1 MKEISI
7 KKNQKV
13 NQNYAK
19 ITHKNLQFSAKM
31 IRSRKESERE
41 VVIREMKRT
50 VGSKKKV
57 KSKWEKVTIH
67 TPDSGEVEA
76 IAPVIVSASRA
87 SDIPAFHM
95 GKFVVRLKDGYSTWT
110 NPFNQRMQYVSFAKT
125 RVIVFWTKD
134 PAPIV
139 PYLDEIEELGF
150 NCYFQVTVNDY
161 MREGW
166 EPYVP
171 PLSERITAFAAL
183 AARTSPER
191 VIWRYDPLMLAEG
204 LTEAALAAK
213 VRRIGNLLHPYTRK
227 LVFSFA
233 DIAEYRRVQSR
244 LARAG
249 VRHVPFT
256 PESMRSMAER
266 IAEANTAWGLEV
278 ATCAEDADF
287 SDLGIQH
294 NRCIDAALMRR
305 LFPGDSALQAF
316 LGGPRNTLPGLSI
329 DDSWQDRLKDSGQRK
344 ACGCVVSKD
353 IGAYGTCHHG
363 CLYCYAGG
371 SGK

>member
-1 MKEISI
+1 M
-7 KKNQKV
+7 
-13 NQNYAK
+13 
-19 ITHKNLQFSAKM
+19 
-31 IRSRKESERE
+31 
-41 VVIREMKRT
+41 
-50 VGSKKKV
+50 
-57 KSKWEKVTIH
+57 KSKWEKTTIR
-67 TPDSGEVEA
+67 TPESGEVEA

-87 SDIPAFHM
+87 TDIPAFHM
-95 GKFVVRLKDGYSTWT
+95 DKFMDRLRDGYSAWR
-110 NPFNQRMQYVSFAKT
+110 NPFNQREQYISFAKT

-139 PYLDEIEELGF
+139 PYLNEIEDMGF

-161 MREGW
+161 THEGW
-166 EPYVP
+166 EPCVP
-171 PLSERITAFAAL
+171 PISERIATFAAL

-204 LTEAALAAK
+204 LTEEALVAK
-213 VRRIGNLLHPYTRK
+213 VRRVGNLLHPYTRK

-249 VRHVPFT
+249 VRHTPFT

-266 IAEANTAWGLEV
+266 IAEANTAWGLTL

-287 SDLGIQH
+287 SDIGIQH

-305 LFPGDSALQAF
+305 LFPIDHALQAF
-316 LGGPRNTLPGLSI
+316 LGAPIKTLPGLTA

-344 ACGCVVSKD
+344 ACGCVISKD

-371 SGK
+371 AGK